1 MQDNACLVERGICPT
16 QKKALGQIRV
26 PLTNPAN
33 ENEHDIYFKLFA
45 T

>member
-1 MQDNACLVERGICPT
+1 MCLVEVNLAKA
-16 QKKALGQIRV
+16 KKALGQIRV
-26 PLTNPAN
+26 PLTNPTN